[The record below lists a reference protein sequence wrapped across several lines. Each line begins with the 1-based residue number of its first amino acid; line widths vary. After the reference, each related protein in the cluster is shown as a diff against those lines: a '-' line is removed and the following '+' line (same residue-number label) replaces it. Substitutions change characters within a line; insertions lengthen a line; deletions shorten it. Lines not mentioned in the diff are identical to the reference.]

1 MYIPYHISYLRF
13 PRALSIATHQPT
25 SPYLTNIHTTMSSSS
40 TYGFL
45 VSQNAAGVHTSDK
58 DLRQMF
64 GDNGGLVV
72 VPYFK
77 LPSYDEPFNDT
88 EGRFPQLE
96 HLEES
101 LKDDYHTDSRY
112 WFAKVLPEK
121 EGGKI
126 EFLAVDTVGGLS
138 LVREHSTIS
147 RRSIWTTIT
156 GIVTE

>member
-1 MYIPYHISYLRF
+1 
-13 PRALSIATHQPT
+13 
-25 SPYLTNIHTTMSSSS
+25 
-40 TYGFL
+40 
-45 VSQNAAGVHTSDK
+45 
-58 DLRQMF
+58 MF